1 MPSTHT
7 YRVHQ
12 QYDAWV
18 SLCSSTNVGC
28 GKPQPADG
36 QKVDTHVFSLCSSKT
51 LMVKA
56 ELGCHRTSNMNMVQ
70 LIEDN
75 YYIEHSDFEELINRG
90 GWILTKK
97 MKENWDENRHYEYL
111 LGLYNS
117 NANLSVEYVIDSSS
131 LKYANKIDIC
141 IISKT
146 KDSENQSSPKYI
158 QYIKL

>member
-1 MPSTHT
+1 
-7 YRVHQ
+7 
-12 QYDAWV
+12 
-18 SLCSSTNVGC
+18 
-28 GKPQPADG
+28 
-36 QKVDTHVFSLCSSKT
+36 
-51 LMVKA
+51 MVKA

-141 IISKT
+141 IISMT